1 MKHRID
7 TPIRESIQ
15 VLFCIVKQ
23 SKGGDKMSA
32 LMEKLKAK
40 EQAKEQSQGRQIW
53 KPAEGEIL
61 EGVVTE
67 HATTITPFGE
77 AEYCDIK
84 EDDGKVWT
92 IYPNKILAA
101 QFEAE
106 FVQKGTRVLIKFMGL
121 KNSKK
126 GSRRYKDYLV
136 IVDDITVPPD
146 AGEDNVVD
154 VDEVI
159 EE

>member
-1 MKHRID
+1 
-7 TPIRESIQ
+7 
-15 VLFCIVKQ
+15 
-23 SKGGDKMSA
+23 
-32 LMEKLKAK
+32 
-40 EQAKEQSQGRQIW
+40 
-53 KPAEGEIL
+53 
-61 EGVVTE
+61 
-67 HATTITPFGE
+67 
-77 AEYCDIK
+77 
-84 EDDGKVWT
+84 
-92 IYPNKILAA
+92 
-101 QFEAE
+101 
-106 FVQKGTRVLIKFMGL
+106 MGL